1 MNPYILLVLAPLFWS
16 GNWLIGRGLHET
28 VTPVGLNFWRW
39 TVAFT
44 VLLVIVSPTLRT
56 RWPIYI
62 RHWKVLC
69 LLGFLGIG
77 VFQIMVYIGLKHTS
91 AINAVVLNS
100 TMPIFMVI
108 TSWLCLRETIT
119 WRQAFGGLVSFA
131 GIFTIVSGGSL
142 ASLLGIEF
150 SLGDLV
156 IVAAMPIWAAY
167 SVILKRSDTGLTG
180 IETLAGMT
188 APALAMMAPIYAVDV
203 LFYGNQVPV
212 TYSTSAAILYIGVF
226 SSVGAFYCWNEGV
239 RGAGSNI
246 AGFMYHL
253 LPAFG
258 TIGAVALLGE
268 QLFAYQVAGIA
279 LILTGVYMST
289 RTGALPR

>member
-28 VTPVGLNFWRW
+28 ITPVGLNFWRW
-39 TVAFT
+39 TVAFL
-44 VLLVIVSPTLRT
+44 VLLVIVSPNIAN
-56 RWPIYI
+56 RWRLYLK
-62 RHWKVLC
+62 HWKLLC

-77 VFQIMVYIGLKHTS
+77 VFQIMVYIGLSHTS

-108 TSWLCLRETIT
+108 TSWLVLRETIT
-119 WRQAFGGLVSFA
+119 WRQALGGLVSFA
-131 GIFTIVSGGSL
+131 GYPDDCQWRQSGL
-142 ASLLGIEF
+142 AARHRILNGRPGDPRRHAHM
-150 SLGDLV
+150 GDLF
-156 IVAAMPIWAAY
+156 
-167 SVILKRSDTGLTG
+167 SDPEAQRHGPDRCGNSGWNDRAGARHNGAGLCDRC
-180 IETLAGMT
+180 LVYDNHV
-188 APALAMMAPIYAVDV
+188 PATYAN
-203 LFYGNQVPV
+203 GRCHP
-212 TYSTSAAILYIGVF
+212 LYVGVF

-258 TIGAVALLGE
+258 TIGAVALLRE
-268 QLFAYQVAGIA
+268 DLFTYQIAGIA
-279 LILTGVYMST
+279 LILAGVYMST
-289 RTGALPR
+289 RAAPPR

>member
-28 VTPVGLNFWRW
+28 ITPVGLNFWRW
-39 TVAFT
+39 TVAFLL
-44 VLLVIVSPTLRT
+44 LLVIVSPNIAN
-56 RWPIYI
+56 RWRVYLK
-62 RHWKVLC
+62 HWKLLC

-77 VFQIMVYIGLKHTS
+77 VFQIMVYIGLSHTS

-108 TSWLCLRETIT
+108 TSWLVLRETIT
-119 WRQAFGGLVSFA
+119 WRQALGGLVSFA
-131 GIFTIVSGGSL
+131 GILTIVSGGSL

-150 SLGDLV
+150 SMGDLV
-156 IVAAMPIWAAY
+156 ILAAMPIWAVY
-167 SVILKRSDTGLTG
+167 SVILKRSNTGLTG
-180 IETLAGMT
+180 VETLAGMT
-188 APALAMMAPIYAVDV
+188 APALAIMAPVYAIDV
-203 LFYGNQVPV
+203 IVYDNHVPA
-212 TYSTSAAILYIGVF
+212 TYPVAGAILYVGVF

-258 TIGAVALLGE
+258 TIGAVALLRE
-268 QLFAYQVAGIA
+268 DLFTYQIAGIA
-279 LILTGVYMST
+279 LILAGVYMST
-289 RTGALPR
+289 RAAPPR

>member
-28 VTPVGLNFWRW
+28 ITPVGLNFWRW
-39 TVAFT
+39 TVAFL
-44 VLLVIVSPTLRT
+44 VLLVIVSPNIAN
-56 RWPIYI
+56 RWRLYLK
-62 RHWKVLC
+62 HWKLLC

-77 VFQIMVYIGLKHTS
+77 VFQIMVYIGLSHTS

-108 TSWLCLRETIT
+108 TSWLVLRETIT
-119 WRQAFGGLVSFA
+119 WRQALGGLVSFA
-131 GIFTIVSGGSL
+131 GILTIVSGGSL
-142 ASLLGIEF
+142 ASLLGIKF
-150 SLGDLV
+150 SMGDLV
-156 IVAAMPIWAAY
+156 ILAAMPIWAIY

-180 IETLAGMT
+180 VETLAGMT
-188 APALAMMAPIYAVDV
+188 APALAIMAPVYAIDV
-203 LFYGNQVPV
+203 IVYENHVPA
-212 TYSTSAAILYIGVF
+212 TYPIAGAILYVGVF

-258 TIGAVALLGE
+258 TIGAVALLRE
-268 QLFAYQVAGIA
+268 DLFTYQIAGIA
-279 LILTGVYMST
+279 LILAGVYMST
-289 RTGALPR
+289 RAAPPR